1 MTDLSLRD
9 QIAYKIKENATA
21 KAIWDDWRN
30 ASPGSISSMS
40 DETADAIFELLKG
53 AVKPLEWHTRED
65 GSMSCRGAYEITH
78 SEGRYFP
85 WTLTCASYP
94 HPMYLSSGDS
104 SEALVKVA
112 EDHNR
117 SRILA
122 ALGVK

>member
-1 MTDLSLRD
+1 MTDLRE
-9 QIAYKIKENATA
+9 QIASTICGDRAVDNWDATDA
-21 KAIWDDWRN
+21 DY
-30 ASPGSISSMS
+30 
-40 DETADAIFELLKG
+40 ETADAILELLKG

-122 ALGVK
+122 ALVVK